1 MPRAVGRR
9 VVTTPSDPPSVQ
21 TQLSGI
27 QAPPSAGTA
36 LPRCPSAERSSPT
49 PGHQDL
55 CPDGR
60 GGLCSRRRGAPG
72 WPRGWPRRKEP
83 RSLSPPSPRP
93 GAERRALR
101 W

>member
-60 GGLCSRRRGAPG
+60 EASAHGAAGPPAGRAAGHGG
-72 WPRGWPRRKEP
+72 
-83 RSLSPPSPRP
+83 RSL
-93 GAERRALR
+93 AV
-101 W
+101 